1 MGRIGIDEKDIRTL
15 IDNNLLES
23 AEYWVS
29 LWICE
34 ENLSSTELGKRYYV
48 FGDCL
53 LRLRKYS
60 QAKVILLLL
69 FNFQNYFQLALDLI
83 PATEEFPDRADILF
97 KLYQCEYDMAE
108 DKEDRAMIRSCI
120 YIVCYRW
127 FE

>member
-1 MGRIGIDEKDIRTL
+1 LIVHGSGSSLIVMGRIGIDEKDIRTL

-69 FNFQNYFQLALDLI
+69 FNF
-83 PATEEFPDRADILF
+83 
-97 KLYQCEYDMAE
+97 
-108 DKEDRAMIRSCI
+108 
-120 YIVCYRW
+120 
-127 FE
+127 

>member
-83 PATEEFPDRADILF
+83 SATEEFPDRADILF

>member
-1 MGRIGIDEKDIRTL
+1 MGRFGFDEKDIRTL

-23 AEYWVS
+23 AEYWGS

-69 FNFQNYFQLALDLI
+69 FNF
-83 PATEEFPDRADILF
+83 
-97 KLYQCEYDMAE
+97 
-108 DKEDRAMIRSCI
+108 
-120 YIVCYRW
+120 
-127 FE
+127 